1 MIVQQNLY
9 KAGKWVEISGPS
21 TVPNSFKLALVFG
34 DINGVKN
41 PFVQEYIRALY
52 PVADIVYASTSGE
65 IIRDQVLENTVVV
78 TAVSFNKT
86 KIISIQKNLNDYP
99 TSFELGNDLFNALN
113 TADLA
118 GIFIVSDGQIVN
130 GSELV
135 DGLNKA
141 NVNNVPITGGL
152 AGDYGVFSRTAT
164 GLNEM
169 PGEGNVIGVG
179 FYGKNFAMGHGH
191 WAGWDEFG
199 RERTITRSE
208 KNVLYEIDGQS
219 ALGLYKEYLGTHAAD
234 LPGSALLFPLA
245 VSIENKTGK
254 LVRTILGINQ
264 DENSM
269 TFAGNM
275 PVGSK
280 VRLMKASFDKLIEGV
295 YGSTSLLVDQF
306 KNKKPELSILM
317 SCVGRKLIL
326 KQRVVEEVEAACAE
340 FGPEVAVTGF
350 YSNGEISP
358 MIAGAECK
366 LHNQTMT
373 ITSFCEF

>member
-1 MIVQQNLY
+1 MVVQQNIY
-9 KAGKWVEISGPS
+9 RAGKWQEISANS
-21 TVPNSFKLALVFG
+21 EAPNSYALALVFG
-34 DINGVKN
+34 DINDVKS
-41 PFVQEYIRALY
+41 PFLHKHIRALY
-52 PVADIVYASTSGE
+52 PVADIIVASTSGE
-65 IIRDQVLENTVVV
+65 ILGDRVFENSVVV
-78 TAVSFNKT
+78 TGVSFSKT
-86 KIISIQKNLNDYP
+86 KVRSVQKNLFDYSS
-99 TSFELGNDLFNALN
+99 SFELGNDLFNALD

-152 AGDYGVFSRTAT
+152 AGDNGVFSRTAT

-219 ALGLYKEYLGTHAAD
+219 ALGLYKEYLGKHAAA
-234 LPGSALLFPLA
+234 LPGSALLFPL
-245 VSIENKTGK
+245 SISTEDKNGK
-254 LVRTILGINQ
+254 LVRTILSINE

-295 YGSTSLLVDQF
+295 YEATSLLVDQF
-306 KNKKPELSILM
+306 KNEKPQLSILM
-317 SCVGRKLIL
+317 SCVGRKLVL
-326 KQRVVEEVEAACAE
+326 KQRVAEEVEAACAE

-358 MIAGAECK
+358 IFIGSECE

-373 ITSFCEF
+373 LTSFCEF